1 MIGERLRKI
10 IQPLLLMFCILK
22 KEKTIY
28 PAYVSKIN
36 SNCEKRIILFMI
48 PNKEKEG
55 WHYPVLKKL
64 FALPIGINSKHNDE
78 LLIELPSFFSNRKLH
93 EKVCKNRDFGITM
106 RSRKDNILEC
116 HEYMK
121 SDKIPHIFYRFVNS
135 KNRPAYSLRVFN
147 VNNFCIL

>member
-22 KEKTIY
+22 KKKAIY

-55 WHYPVLKKL
+55 WHYSVLKKL

-78 LLIELPSFFSNRKLH
+78 
-93 EKVCKNRDFGITM
+93 
-106 RSRKDNILEC
+106 
-116 HEYMK
+116 
-121 SDKIPHIFYRFVNS
+121 
-135 KNRPAYSLRVFN
+135 
-147 VNNFCIL
+147 